1 MKCILSGI
9 EMNRYLNFRT
19 LISKSI
25 GLIMAYASGLSI
37 GKEGPFVHIASILGS
52 LLTKLP
58 FFKYI
63 RVNTAAYM
71 QVLSAA
77 TAAGVTTAFGTPVG
91 GVFFSMEVTSTFY
104 HVENLW
110 RAFFVSITAR
120 LVSV

>member
-1 MKCILSGI
+1 
-9 EMNRYLNFRT
+9 
-19 LISKSI
+19 
-25 GLIMAYASGLSI
+25 MAYASGLSI

-77 TAAGVTTAFGTPVG
+77 TAAGVCVDGAGRSRLHVTTHSAQT
-91 GVFFSMEVTSTFY
+91 
-104 HVENLW
+104 
-110 RAFFVSITAR
+110 
-120 LVSV
+120 